1 MVKSEN
7 KEVPV
12 ILVDGECAICN
23 RSVQFIRK
31 HSDPRAFMYR
41 SLQAEE
47 SKRYLNRA
55 GLPDDYLESVVLV
68 EKDKAYTKSDAVLR
82 IAGKMK
88 RLYPV
93 FYVFLIIPRPIRDFF
108 YDLVGRY
115 RHRLVRL

>member
-1 MVKSEN
+1 MVKLEK

-31 HSDPRAFMYR
+31 HSAPRTFMYR
-41 SLQAEE
+41 SLQSGE
-47 SKRYLNRA
+47 SKRYLKKA

-68 EKDKAYTKSDAVLR
+68 EHDKAYTKSDAALR

-88 RLYPV
+88 GLYPV
-93 FYVFLIIPRPIRDFF
+93 FYIFLIVPRPIRDFF
-108 YDLVGRY
+108 YNLVARH
-115 RHRLVRL
+115 RHRLVKL